1 MSAASTDL
9 FGMPLVMADS
19 DVAQVQGILTR
30 AWLPQAGRALRDFE
44 ADVEELAG
52 WFHPKLRGQTIRDRL
67 AGLPAL
73 DRGARRL
80 SATVLMPCGDERYL
94 VTPEGRAWL
103 ECVGDARDVGD
114 GHLVFTGA
122 QAEPYERRLL
132 RLYRGWSRHRIED
145 VVEKR
150 TGVGSPLLPPAA
162 GIVLLL
168 LVNRSL
174 GPDTAI
180 RRGRRADLQEKVDDV
195 VADVLEPFADCLAG
209 KSRRGRRREHYSLWS
224 GYPLTEARRRLAGR
238 LVLDRAEGFVYID
251 PESESDVVEFV
262 ARDIARRR
270 GADEATVGAAFDAL
284 VEAYRR
290 RLDDLSGL
298 GSGFERIGRTDALRK
313 RLLQAVRDR
322 P

>member
-1 MSAASTDL
+1 MRALPADL
-9 FGMPLVMADS
+9 FGMPLTMADS
-19 DVAQVQGILTR
+19 DVGHAQDVLTS
-30 AWLPQAGRALRDFE
+30 AWLLQAGRDVRDFE
-44 ADVEELAG
+44 ADIEELAG
-52 WFHPKLRGQTIRDRL
+52 WFHPKLRGLTVRDRL
-67 AGLPAL
+67 ARLPSL
-73 DRGARRL
+73 DPGARRL
-80 SATVLMPCGDERYL
+80 STTVLMPCGDARYL

-114 GHLVFTGA
+114 GHLVFSAA

-132 RLYRGWSRHRIED
+132 GLYRDWSRHRIED
-145 VVEKR
+145 VIEKR
-150 TGVGSPLLPPAA
+150 TGAGSPLLPPAA

-174 GPDTAI
+174 DPDTAI
-180 RRGRRADLQEKVDDV
+180 RRVRRADVQEKVDDV
-195 VADVLEPFADCLAG
+195 VADVLEPFADRLAG
-209 KSRRGRRREHYSLWS
+209 TSRRGRRREHYSLWS

-251 PESESDVVEFV
+251 PESESDVVNFV
-262 ARDIARRR
+262 ARDISRRR

-290 RLDDLSGL
+290 RLNDLSSL
-298 GSGFERIGRTDALRK
+298 GSGFERIGRTDALRE